1 MNFLQKGKLFQY
13 FILFLFFLLIL
24 IYKKTLSQSTQQS
37 PSVKVQ
43 SLIKKNLG
51 NEINL
56 TASIEANEKVNIS
69 SVVSEKIKL
78 IKFQEGT
85 IVKKNSILLELQNDE
100 EKAILKQV
108 KAELDESILN
118 FDRAKKLRNE
128 GNASQAMLD
137 KRFKEKKKLEGKYEE
152 ILAKLNDLIIK
163 APFDGLI
170 SIKNFS
176 EGAFLKPGDIITSI
190 YDLEKVKVEL
200 NIPELYINKLKIKQ
214 KFSAKVSSINKTFTG
229 TIYTKDPFV
238 DKKTRTFKALGIIQ
252 KNENYILKPGMMT
265 NVIIK
270 LDTKPINMLAE
281 GSIIHEDDET
291 YVFSVN
297 EKKLVSKKKVITG
310 IRRNGLIQI
319 LSGVSKNELIVIEGT
334 NKIRSGTKVKIEK

>member
-1 MNFLQKGKLFQY
+1 MTILQNYKLFQY

-24 IYKKTLSQSTQQS
+24 IYKQTLSQSIQQN

-118 FDRAKKLRNE
+118 FDRAKKLRKE

-176 EGAFLKPGDIITSI
+176 EGAFLKPGDVITSI

-214 KFSAKVSSINKTFTG
+214 KFSAKVSSINKIFTG
-229 TIYTKDPFV
+229 IIYTKDPFV

-252 KNENYILKPGMMT
+252 ENDNYILKPGMMT

-270 LDTKPINMLAE
+270 LNTKPINMLAE
-281 GSIIHEDDET
+281 GSIIYEDDET
-291 YVFSVN
+291 YVFTIN
-297 EKKLVSKKKVITG
+297 EKKLVSKKRVITG

-319 LSGVSKNELIVIEGT
+319 LSGVNQNELIVIEGT